1 MTILL
6 SITTIR
12 LCIPNKFI
20 IKCYEAY
27 DIDQKD
33 VVKVRQLS
41 VQIEKKMNELKHIQ
55 SIVDKVLIKHTE
67 DFTPPL

>member
-1 MTILL
+1 MTIVL

-12 LCIPNKFI
+12 LSIPNKFI

-27 DIDQKD
+27 DIPYTE

-41 VQIEKKMNELKHIQ
+41 SQIEKKMNELKHIQ
-55 SIVDKVLIKHTE
+55 SIVDKVLLKHTE